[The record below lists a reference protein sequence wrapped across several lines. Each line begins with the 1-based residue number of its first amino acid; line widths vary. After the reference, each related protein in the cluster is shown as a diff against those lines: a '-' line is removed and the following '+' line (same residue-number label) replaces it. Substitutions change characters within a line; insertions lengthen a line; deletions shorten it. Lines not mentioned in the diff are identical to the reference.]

1 MLKGIFPKNIKV
13 ELFLINFFL
22 IHVSLCA
29 IKIAQPDELSNTFF
43 NSELDAIYGDFGDI
57 DMGFEALGSVWIM
70 PRDINSPTDL
80 PNDYACQP
88 LSKINIMRDQYNF
101 ADFNIVLVEKGP
113 CSFTDMAKQVEKI
126 GGDMILIVNDKP
138 GNIKQYEITND
149 GRGHEVS
156 IPVAMIS
163 FNDGKAIINYILNH
177 PEENVYLDIE
187 IGLNKRDQ
195 VKVDFFTNILDMDTF
210 TFLGKFKTYFDLL
223 SNDIDMNIYYLT
235 PQIEGLLQTQ
245 QFQDCLKNGLYCMN
259 SKFNTKNLNLQNVKG
274 VDLIYESLFHQ
285 CIFQKSKKSYF
296 NFIEHYSEM
305 CINTEKFSNFCGL
318 SLFNGG
324 MREIIMDCVF
334 NSFGNADYKRQ
345 WEKIDVIKFE
355 LNSINDNVNTILVNN
370 RLLENHLK
378 VNSYPDIYIND
389 KKYKNRLNAMYLFD
403 SICDSFSRKPKACLD
418 YGIRPTNLDKE
429 GIPIFELILI
439 ILFVIFLN
447 VVLFYFIKRAI
458 MKRLRNRIDID
469 KNDLSGEINSVIN
482 SYFSLKEMESTS
494 SNDNQQTNDL
504 GDVQHFMDD
513 EENENKKEDKEE
525 PGSQLVISNDIKLNK
540 DNQ

>member
-22 IHVSLCA
+22 INVSLCA

-70 PRDINSPTDL
+70 PRDMNSPIDL
-80 PNDYACQP
+80 PNDYACQS
-88 LSKINIMRDQYNF
+88 LSKIKIMRDQYNF

-126 GGDMILIVNDKP
+126 GGDMILIVNDQP

-177 PEENVYLDIE
+177 PKENVYLDIE

-195 VKVDFFTNILDMDTF
+195 VKVDLFTNILDMDTF

>member
-1 MLKGIFPKNIKV
+1 MLKSIFPKNIKV

-22 IHVSLCA
+22 INVSLCA

-70 PRDINSPTDL
+70 PRDMNSPIDL
-80 PNDYACQP
+80 PNDYACQS
-88 LSKINIMRDQYNF
+88 LSKIKIMRDQYNF

-126 GGDMILIVNDKP
+126 GGDMILIVNDQP

-177 PEENVYLDIE
+177 PKENVYLDIE

-195 VKVDFFTNILDMDTF
+195 VKVDLFTNILDMDTF